1 MSFGSDSRLSRVLR
15 GLPVDLLAVLAIL
28 GVLGVLSSVVDVQL
42 RLARFLFGSVL
53 LFVLPGYVLV
63 AVIFPGNSADRYHQS
78 PGGTV
83 TFARGITWQER
94 LALSFGTSVALVPIF
109 AFVVSFDDAFSRTA
123 VFLTLSLFV
132 LLGVA
137 VALVRRLQLSPQHR
151 FAVPVGQWL
160 DDLWTFLTA
169 GDGRDT
175 VVNVVLVVSVLLALG
190 VVGYAVAVPQP
201 RAEYTSVALM
211 TDQGGDLVSSEYP
224 TAMTQGQAAP
234 LVLAVENHRR
244 DRTRYTAVV
253 EFQQV
258 QQRNGQL
265 VVLAQRELTRMQTSL
280 GPGQTW
286 QRPHRITPP
295 IAGDN
300 HRIVYYIYRDDAP
313 ENASLRTADDY
324 LYLWVNVSARPPGPS
339 G

>member
-1 MSFGSDSRLSRVLR
+1 MSFESDSRLSRVLR
-15 GLPVDLLAVLAIL
+15 GLPVDLLAVVGVLA
-28 GVLGVLSSVVDVQL
+28 VLGVLSSMVEVQL

-63 AVIFPGNSADRYHQS
+63 AVIFPGNSADRYYQS

-94 LALSFGTSVALVPIF
+94 LALSFGTSVALVPIL
-109 AFVVSFDDAFSRTA
+109 ALLVSFDEAFSRTT
-123 VFLTLSLFV
+123 VFLSLSLFV
-132 LLGVA
+132 LVGVG
-137 VALVRRLQLSPQHR
+137 VALVRRLRLPPQHR
-151 FAVPVGQWL
+151 FAVPIGQWL
-160 DDLWTFLTA
+160 DDLRTFLTA

-175 VVNVVLVVSVLLALG
+175 LVNVALVTSVLLALG

-201 RAEYTSVALM
+201 RAEYTSVALV
-211 TDQGGDLVSSEYP
+211 TEQDGDLVSSEYP
-224 TAMTQGQAAP
+224 TAMTQGQAYP
-234 LVLAVENHRR
+234 LVLTVENHRR
-244 DRTRYTAVV
+244 DRTQYTAVV

-295 IAGDN
+295 IAGNN
-300 HRIVYYIYRDDAP
+300 HRIVYYVYRGDAP
-313 ENASLRTADDY
+313 ANTSLRTADDY
-324 LYLWVNVSARPPGPS
+324 LYLWVNVSARPPGP
-339 G
+339 GT